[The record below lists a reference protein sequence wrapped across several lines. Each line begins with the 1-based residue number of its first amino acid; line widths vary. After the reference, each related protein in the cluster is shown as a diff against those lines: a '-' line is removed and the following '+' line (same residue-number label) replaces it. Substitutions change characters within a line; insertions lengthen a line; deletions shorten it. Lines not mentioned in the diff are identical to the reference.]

1 LSGGTALPDR
11 YTSKTAA
18 RKALNDAIV
27 DIQRGLTVARSG
39 RIGGVGVRKI
49 DQVVKEYI
57 TARTNDPLAPL
68 ASKTVNGYLA
78 LHKNQIN
85 HLRANIGKV
94 DVRKLTTPSVGDWL
108 RDLKRG
114 NTTTSQADHARRLLS
129 SALSWEVM
137 NGRLDRNPCAALRMH
152 TSKASRLMNQKPD
165 TVFLPSWS
173 EMSELICFTERE
185 GDSLLITLLAWTG
198 LR

>member
-1 LSGGTALPDR
+1 
-11 YTSKTAA
+11 
-18 RKALNDAIV
+18 
-27 DIQRGLTVARSG
+27 
-39 RIGGVGVRKI
+39 
-49 DQVVKEYI
+49 
-57 TARTNDPLAPL
+57 
-68 ASKTVNGYLA
+68 
-78 LHKNQIN
+78 
-85 HLRANIGKV
+85 
-94 DVRKLTTPSVGDWL
+94 
-108 RDLKRG
+108 
-114 NTTTSQADHARRLLS
+114 
-129 SALSWEVM
+129 M